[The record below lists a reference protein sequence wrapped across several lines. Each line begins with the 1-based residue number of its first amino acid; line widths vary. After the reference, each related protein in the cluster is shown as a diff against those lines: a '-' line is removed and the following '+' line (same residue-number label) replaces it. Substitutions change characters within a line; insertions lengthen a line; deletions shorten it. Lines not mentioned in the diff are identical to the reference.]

1 MGIKTKPFEVA
12 EFLESEDDMV
22 SYLQTVME
30 ERNLE
35 LFRLA
40 LSDIA
45 KAKGMTEL
53 AETIGVN
60 RQSLYR
66 SLSKNGNPSFATI
79 EKIIHS
85 LGLKLTVSR

>member
-1 MGIKTKPFEVA
+1 MGVKTKPFEAA
-12 EFLESEDDMV
+12 EFLESEEDMV
-22 SYLQTVME
+22 SYLQAVME

-79 EKIIHS
+79 
-85 LGLKLTVSR
+85 